1 MLGLE
6 DLFPQQSRTE
16 ADNIAP
22 VYEVS
27 QRKVVAIEH
36 PCIIK
41 NLDRGISSFGPNP
54 KFHKLVTRPDSGR
67 AILPLWLRPESIT
80 SKPIVSHGVATNN
93 VLLKI
98 TVPKRTGRRRKRG
111 TDQPFVEDDS
121 QKVHSGTGPAQQQ
134 VHSVSGQDSPKHLL
148 RKLQDNADKYH
159 VEAVGSIKTTH
170 RYRGL
175 ADFQFATEDF
185 PFMSNLAEH
194 LIPLQL
200 SKLKEFKLNPDLQ
213 LGPCQEIIPPP
224 HFTDKV
230 VPFNYFYDQ
239 NPFVRA
245 EGQDEAGKPIV
256 FNINR
261 KRKTYGHYIAHNA
274 YPVPNGPLRNMD
286 KDLEQVPLEL
296 IDKVRNAMDERPIWT
311 RRALAN
317 RVGPLAVDTHLK
329 IAIATV
335 GYQFK
340 GGPWRDAVVKYG
352 VDPREDPKYRSYQTL
367 AFKLHQLPKMSKIR
381 QGQSARLTEEDIS
394 VSHKWDGESFCTNG
408 KFWQICDVTDP
419 SLLELIEKAPVLDQ
433 CDITEGGFWPMAF
446 WYKVKAY
453 MKARMI
459 AIQAGRYGYE
469 DDNPKKKG
477 YLYTSHLLKK
487 LSEYPDVLPL
497 GVRPGVT
504 IHSLLYGMED
514 ISGLEGMRYRH
525 RPLSQYRDPYTAL
538 GFSERGE
545 KRRRTRDPFGNLAG
559 EDADNMSPAPS
570 AGGTGGTPHPEE
582 DDPWAH
588 ILDTDLSGASG
599 DEDEDVDEAGDGDG
613 DGDEDDMDEPAI
625 TDDDR
630 ARLGFG
636 HGPYDQDLDMD

>member
-1 MLGLE
+1 MLGLG
-6 DLFPQQSRTE
+6 DLFPQQARTD
-16 ADNIAP
+16 ADDIAP

-41 NLDRGISSFGPNP
+41 DLDRGIKSFGPNP
-54 KFHKLVTRPDSGR
+54 KFQKLVTRPDSGR

-98 TVPKRTGRRRKRG
+98 TVPRRTGRRRKRG
-111 TDQPFVEDDS
+111 TDQPFVDDNS
-121 QKVHSGTGPAQQQ
+121 QEAHNSRGPAQQ
-134 VHSVSGQDSPKHLL
+134 VHSVSRQDSPKLLL
-148 RKLQDNADKYH
+148 RKLQDNADKYD

-170 RYRGL
+170 RYRV
-175 ADFQFATEDF
+175 
-185 PFMSNLAEH
+185 
-194 LIPLQL
+194 

-213 LGPCQEIIPPP
+213 LEPGQEIIPPP

-245 EGQDEAGKPIV
+245 EGQDETGKPIV

-274 YPVPNGPLRNMD
+274 YPVPNGPLRPMD
-286 KDLEQVPLEL
+286 KDLEQVPPEL
-296 IDKVRNAMDERPIWT
+296 VDKVRNAMDERPIWT

-352 VDPREDPKYRSYQTL
+352 VDPREDPKYRPYQTL

-381 QGQSARLTEEDIS
+381 QGQSTRLTEEDIS
-394 VSHKWDGESFCTNG
+394 VSHKWDGDSFCTNG

-419 SLLELIEKAPVLDQ
+419 LLLEMIEKAPVLDQ

-453 MKARMI
+453 MKAKMI
-459 AIQAGRYGYE
+459 AIQAGRYGCE

-477 YLYTSHLLKK
+477 YLYTSHLLRK
-487 LSEYPDVLPL
+487 LSEYPDVLPV

-504 IHSLLYGMED
+504 IHALLYGMED

-538 GFSERGE
+538 GFGERGE
-545 KRRRTRDPFGNLAG
+545 KRRRTRDPFGNPVD
-559 EDADNMSPAPS
+559 EDAETMSPVPS
-570 AGGTGGTPHPEE
+570 SAAGGIGGTPNPEE

-599 DEDEDVDEAGDGDG
+599 DEDEDEVENGNADGDG
-613 DGDEDDMDEPAI
+613 DDDEMDETAMMNNGSLMGDDGRSRLGYGRGRYDQGDQDDM
-625 TDDDR
+625 
-630 ARLGFG
+630 G
-636 HGPYDQDLDMD
+636 MD

>member
-6 DLFPQQSRTE
+6 DLFPQQPRTE
-16 ADNIAP
+16 ADDIAP

-27 QRKVVAIEH
+27 TRKVIAIEH
-36 PCIIK
+36 PCIIQ
-41 NLDRGISSFGPNP
+41 NLDRGIKSFGSTPE
-54 KFHKLVTRPDSGR
+54 FHKLVNRPDPER
-67 AILPLWLRPESIT
+67 AIVPVWLRPESLT
-80 SKPIVSHGVATNN
+80 SKPITSHGAATNN

-98 TVPKRTGRRRKRG
+98 TVPRRTGRRRKRG
-111 TDQPFVEDDS
+111 TNQPFVDDDS
-121 QKVHSGTGPAQQQ
+121 RNRNAADPAQQ
-134 VHSVSGQDSPKHLL
+134 VRSVSRQDNPKVLL

-159 VEAVGSIKTTH
+159 VEAVGSIKVTH
-170 RYRGL
+170 RFRGL

-185 PFMSNLAEH
+185 PFMSNVAEH
-194 LIPLQL
+194 LMPLKL
-200 SKLKEFKLNPDLQ
+200 SKLKEFKLDPDLK
-213 LGPCQEIIPPP
+213 LEPGQEIIPPP

-245 EGQDEAGKPIV
+245 EGQDETGKPIV

-261 KRKTYGHYIAHNA
+261 KRIAYGHYIAHNA
-274 YPVPNGPLRNMD
+274 YPVPNEPLRPME
-286 KDLEQVPLEL
+286 KDLEQVPQEL
-296 IDKVRNAMDERPIWT
+296 VDKVIEAMEERPIWT

-352 VDPREDPKYRSYQTL
+352 VDPRKDPKYRPYQTL

-381 QGQSARLTEEDIS
+381 QGQSTRLTEEDIA

-408 KFWQICDVTDP
+408 KFWQVCDITDP
-419 SLLELIEKAPVLDQ
+419 VLLDLIEKAPVLDEP
-433 CDITEGGFWPMAF
+433 DITEGGFWPMAF

-459 AIQAGRYGYE
+459 AIQAGRYGYD

-477 YLYTSHLLKK
+477 FLYTAHLLKK
-487 LSEYPDVLPL
+487 MSEYPDVLPL
-497 GVRPGVT
+497 GVRPGIT

-545 KRRRTRDPFGNLAG
+545 KRRKTREDKFG
-559 EDADNMSPAPS
+559 EDEDAETMSPGPS
-570 AGGTGGTPHPEE
+570 AVDVSATMTPLAQDE
-582 DDPWAH
+582 DPWQH
-588 ILDTDLSGASG
+588 ILDSDLSGASG
-599 DEDEDVDEAGDGDG
+599 DEDDDEGDD
-613 DGDEDDMDEPAI
+613 DEMDNGSI
-625 TDDDR
+625 MDDDR
-630 ARLGFG
+630 SKFDYGLGPLPEG
-636 HGPYDQDLDMD
+636 DEGDEEDIDMD

>member
-6 DLFPQQSRTE
+6 DLFPQQARTE
-16 ADNIAP
+16 ADDIAP

-41 NLDRGISSFGPNP
+41 NLDRGIKSFGPNP

-80 SKPIVSHGVATNN
+80 SKPVVSHGVATNN

-98 TVPKRTGRRRKRG
+98 TVPKRTGRSRKRG
-111 TDQPFVEDDS
+111 TDQPFVDDGS
-121 QKVHSGTGPAQQQ
+121 QEARNGTGPAQQ
-134 VHSVSGQDSPKHLL
+134 VNSVSRQDKPKLLL
-148 RKLQDNADKYH
+148 RKLQDNADKYDI
-159 VEAVGSIKTTH
+159 EAVGSIKTTH

-200 SKLKEFKLNPDLQ
+200 SKLKQFKLNPDLQ
-213 LGPCQEIIPPP
+213 LEPGQEIIPPP

-245 EGQDEAGKPIV
+245 EGQDEEGKPIV

-274 YPVPNGPLRNMD
+274 YPVPNGPLRPMD
-286 KDLEQVPLEL
+286 KDLEQVPQEL
-296 IDKVRNAMDERPIWT
+296 VDKVRAAMDERPIWT

-352 VDPREDPKYRSYQTL
+352 VDPREDPKYRPYQTL

-381 QGQSARLTEEDIS
+381 QGQSTRLTEEDIS

-477 YLYTSHLLKK
+477 YLYTSHLLRK
-487 LSEYPDVLPL
+487 LSEYPDVLPI

-514 ISGLEGMRYRH
+514 VSGLEGMRYRH
-525 RPLSQYRDPYTAL
+525 RPMSQDA
-538 GFSERGE
+538 
-545 KRRRTRDPFGNLAG
+545 FGNPVDR
-559 EDADNMSPAPS
+559 DAETMSPGPS
-570 AGGTGGTPHPEE
+570 SAAGGIGGTPSPED

-599 DEDEDVDEAGDGDG
+599 DEDEDEDEVENRNADGDDAEMDEATMMDNGSIMKGDDRSRFGLGHGRYDQ
-613 DGDEDDMDEPAI
+613 GDEDEM
-625 TDDDR
+625 
-630 ARLGFG
+630 G
-636 HGPYDQDLDMD
+636 MN